1 MLFPLRDSIPSR
13 RFAFVN
19 WALILINI
27 GVFYYE
33 FTLTPEQ
40 LEALVGRWGVVP
52 LAYSPLRQP
61 THEILLRLPSLFT
74 SMFLHGGLDHLF
86 GNMLFLWIFGDNI
99 EDRLGH
105 LGYLLFYLVCGL
117 TAAVVQ
123 IVWDLDSAIPVIGA
137 SGAIGGVM
145 GAYML
150 LYPQSQVLTLFFL
163 IIIVRFIWVPAIVY
177 LGVWFVIQ
185 LLEALA
191 AEPGVG
197 AGVAFWAHV
206 GGFLAG
212 LTWAALLGLTSR
224 RKRAGAVM

>member
-1 MLFPLRDSIPSR
+1 M
-13 RFAFVN
+13 N
-19 WALILINI
+19 WALILINV

-40 LEALVGRWGVVP
+40 LEALVGRWGIVP
-52 LAYSPLRQP
+52 IGYSPLRQP
-61 THEILLRLPSLFT
+61 THEIILRLPSLFT

-105 LGYLLFYLVCGL
+105 LGYIVFYLVCGL
-117 TAAVVQ
+117 TAGVAQ
-123 IVWDLDSAIPVIGA
+123 IVWDLDSPVPVIGA

-150 LYPQSQVLTLFFL
+150 LFPESEVLTFL
-163 IIIVRFIWVPAIVY
+163 YLIVYMRFVRVPALVY
-177 LGVWFVIQ
+177 LGLWFILQ
-185 LLEALA
+185 LIEALA
-191 AEPGVG
+191 AEPGVA

-206 GGFLAG
+206 GGFVAG
-212 LTWAALLGLTSR
+212 LTWAILLGLTSR